1 MNPKKKKLL
10 IIILAIVGPC
20 FIALTLFSVFQGFS
34 SAEKREEYFDVYR
47 AKAVEYLTAD
57 EEMIGKYGEDF
68 KVRFDTRVTYHEP
81 DGAGFWGMVKALFI
95 SDVPDSIEEFN
106 ERVDMIE
113 FKVYIADDAYE
124 IKFEKNTHG
133 ELVVTSLTA
142 VEL

>member
-20 FIALTLFSVFQGFS
+20 IIAMTFLSIFQGFS
-34 SAEKREEYFDVYR
+34 DAEKQQEYFDVYR

-57 EEMIGKYGEDF
+57 EDMISKYGEDF
-68 KVRFDTRVTYHEP
+68 KVSFDTRVTYHEP
-81 DGAGFWGMVKALFI
+81 DSAGFWGMVRALFT

-106 ERVDMIE
+106 ERVDMIS
-113 FKVYIADDAYE
+113 FNVYISDDVYE

-133 ELVVTSLTA
+133 ELVVTSLIEA
-142 VEL
+142 E